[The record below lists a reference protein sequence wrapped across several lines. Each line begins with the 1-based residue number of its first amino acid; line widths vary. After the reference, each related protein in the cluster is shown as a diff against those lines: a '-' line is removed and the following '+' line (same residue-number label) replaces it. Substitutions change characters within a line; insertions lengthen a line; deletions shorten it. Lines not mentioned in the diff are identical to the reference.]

1 MFSGLFLQII
11 IKILVFIG
19 IIYAIQYV
27 IEYLKDRYTK
37 PRVKDLVNTQIKKY
51 KEILFEMNENKNTRH
66 DEVISN
72 DDIFNDKT
80 NIDDMNNDLLTFM
93 NSQTQQDIVSP

>member
-1 MFSGLFLQII
+1 LI
-11 IKILVFIG
+11 FIG

-51 KEILFEMNENKNTRH
+51 KEILFEMNENQITQDNIETNE
-66 DEVISN
+66 DV
-72 DDIFNDKT
+72 FNDKT
-80 NIDDMNNDLLTFM
+80 NIDDMNTDLLTFM
-93 NSQTQQDIVSP
+93 NSQTQQDVVLP

>member
-1 MFSGLFLQII
+1 MFSSLFLQII

-51 KEILFEMNENKNTRH
+51 KEILFEMNENQLTQDNIETNE
-66 DEVISN
+66 DV
-72 DDIFNDKT
+72 FNDKT
-80 NIDDMNNDLLTFM
+80 NIDDMNTDLLTFM
-93 NSQTQQDIVSP
+93 NSQTQQDVVLP

>member
-1 MFSGLFLQII
+1 MFSSLFLQII

-51 KEILFEMNENKNTRH
+51 KEILFEMNENQLTQDNIKTNE
-66 DEVISN
+66 DV
-72 DDIFNDKT
+72 FNDKT
-80 NIDDMNNDLLTFM
+80 NIDDMNTDLLTFM
-93 NSQTQQDIVSP
+93 NSQTQQDVVLP

>member
-1 MFSGLFLQII
+1 MFSSLFLQII
-11 IKILVFIG
+11 IKILIFIG

-51 KEILFEMNENKNTRH
+51 KEILFEMNENQLTQDNIETNE
-66 DEVISN
+66 DV
-72 DDIFNDKT
+72 FNDKT
-80 NIDDMNNDLLTFM
+80 NIDDMNTDLLTFM
-93 NSQTQQDIVSP
+93 NSQTQQDVVLP

>member
-51 KEILFEMNENKNTRH
+51 KEILFEMNENQNTRR

-93 NSQTQQDIVSP
+93 NSQTQQDVVSP

>member
-1 MFSGLFLQII
+1 MFSSLFLQII

-51 KEILFEMNENKNTRH
+51 KEILFEMNENQLTKDNIETNE
-66 DEVISN
+66 DV
-72 DDIFNDKT
+72 FNDKT
-80 NIDDMNNDLLTFM
+80 NIDDMNTDLLTFM
-93 NSQTQQDIVSP
+93 NSQTQQDVVLP

>member
-1 MFSGLFLQII
+1 MFSSLFLQII

-51 KEILFEMNENKNTRH
+51 KEILFEMNENQITQDNIETNE
-66 DEVISN
+66 DV
-72 DDIFNDKT
+72 FNDKT
-80 NIDDMNNDLLTFM
+80 NIDDMNTDLLTFM
-93 NSQTQQDIVSP
+93 NSQTQQDVILP

>member
-1 MFSGLFLQII
+1 MFSSLFLQII

-51 KEILFEMNENKNTRH
+51 KEILFEMNENQITQDNIETNE
-66 DEVISN
+66 DV
-72 DDIFNDKT
+72 FNDKT
-80 NIDDMNNDLLTFM
+80 NIDDMNTDLLTFM
-93 NSQTQQDIVSP
+93 NSQTQQDVVLP

>member
-1 MFSGLFLQII
+1 MFSSLFLQII

-51 KEILFEMNENKNTRH
+51 KEILFEMNENQITQDNI
-66 DEVISN
+66 ESN
-72 DDIFNDKT
+72 EDVFNDKT
-80 NIDDMNNDLLTFM
+80 NIDDMNTDLLTFM
-93 NSQTQQDIVSP
+93 NSQTQQDVVLP

>member
-1 MFSGLFLQII
+1 MFSSLFLQII
-11 IKILVFIG
+11 IKILIFIG

-51 KEILFEMNENKNTRH
+51 KEILFEMNENQITQDNIETNE
-66 DEVISN
+66 DV
-72 DDIFNDKT
+72 FNDKT
-80 NIDDMNNDLLTFM
+80 NIDDMNTDLLTFM
-93 NSQTQQDIVSP
+93 NSQTQQDVVLP